1 VRSHAGSLPQPIASC
16 MRRSSFRDGSCG
28 ASTRLFERTPT
39 VPGMSIGA
47 VLGEAWDL
55 YRRFLWQFFLTA
67 VVVFTVLDLL
77 SALAEWGA
85 GDSVS
90 AGVFWG
96 VVSAVIGVVG
106 YFWVQAALVELVR
119 DVRDGRVDRTVGGT
133 YRAVQPRLGAVI
145 VAGVLAAIAIGIGFV
160 FLVVPGLILLTI
172 WSMLVPVIVFEG
184 RTAGES
190 FGRSRDV
197 VRGHGWSVFGLIL
210 VTFLLV
216 AIASGIIRLA
226 FAPLPDFLDGWLGS
240 LVAHSLTIP
249 FAAAA
254 LTTAY
259 FRLTS

>member
-1 VRSHAGSLPQPIASC
+1 
-16 MRRSSFRDGSCG
+16 
-28 ASTRLFERTPT
+28 
-39 VPGMSIGA
+39 
-47 VLGEAWDL
+47 
-55 YRRFLWQFFLTA
+55 
-67 VVVFTVLDLL
+67 
-77 SALAEWGA
+77 
-85 GDSVS
+85 
-90 AGVFWG
+90 
-96 VVSAVIGVVG
+96 
-106 YFWVQAALVELVR
+106 
-119 DVRDGRVDRTVGGT
+119 
-133 YRAVQPRLGAVI
+133 
-145 VAGVLAAIAIGIGFV
+145 
-160 FLVVPGLILLTI
+160 
-172 WSMLVPVIVFEG
+172 MLVPVIVFEG

-216 AIASGIIRLA
+216 AIASAIIRLA